1 MSSSYVGR
9 SGAVAARAIDGQTV
23 ILQLATSALFTLN
36 RVGSRIW
43 ELADGRTTVD
53 QIARRIHEEFEVE
66 APMAALD
73 AKEFVERLAAQGVL
87 LLSDAPVNPDRHSG
101 GEANATNPR

>member
-23 ILQLATSALFTLN
+23 ILQLTTSALFTLN

-53 QIARRIHEEFEVE
+53 QIARQIHEEFEVE
-66 APMAALD
+66 APVAALD
-73 AKEFVERLAAQGVL
+73 AQEFVERLAAQGVL
-87 LLSDAPVNPDRHSG
+87 LLSDAPWNPDGHSG
-101 GEANATNPR
+101 GDANATNP